1 MGADFFIEEIF
12 TRPEDAGY
20 FAVSRERTYYLLLH
34 KKKAK
39 FLQRPADIYKRMAA
53 RLSSNKNVQIGCLY
67 WENDETELRR
77 EAMSCVTAARMPD
90 ADDQQLHDWTAYLT
104 PFEKN
109 NLEIYNGLW
118 KEKHESFKDAVYVLH
133 QNPEKRP
140 SHSSQNGDEP
150 ARLPTVQLAAH
161 LSNLYIYRTRVPS
174 CSCCMYI
181 YIIFSQS
188 LHIVGNYVCKQG

>member
-161 LSNLYIYRTRVPS
+161 LSNLYIYIGLV
-174 CSCCMYI
+174 CHLAVAVCIYI
-181 YIIFSQS
+181 YYFLPIPTYC
-188 LHIVGNYVCKQG
+188 G